1 MLMQKIIL
9 IVDDDS
15 DDVQLLTEAIYKTNN
30 TYTCI
35 AVSNGEEAL
44 DFLKN
49 TLSKPDYIFLD
60 LNMPRINGKE
70 CLIEIKRNARLTDIP
85 VIIFSTTTQKK
96 EKEELYRL
104 GADHFLTKPHN
115 FQVLINSISNILSG
129 RGKIKMKN

>member
-1 MLMQKIIL
+1 MLMQKFIL

-15 DDVQLLTEAIYKTNN
+15 DDVQLLTEAVYKTNN

-44 DFLKN
+44 DFLQN
-49 TLSKPDYIFLD
+49 ALSKPDYIFLD

-70 CLIEIKRNARLTDIP
+70 CLIEIKRNARFIDIP
-85 VIIFSTTTQKK
+85 VIIYSTTSQKK

-104 GADHFLTKPHN
+104 GA
-115 FQVLINSISNILSG
+115 
-129 RGKIKMKN
+129 